1 MRGRLEW
8 NTPFRRFQSRGI
20 SAELIGILSVG
31 AAVPAAILTA
41 ALWMDGWL
49 RALDGR
55 VGKVEQ
61 RIARLEGL
69 IEGSGLFSPAETAA
83 QGD

>member
-1 MRGRLEW
+1 M
-8 NTPFRRFQSRGI
+8 
-20 SAELIGILSVG
+20 SAELIGILSVD
-31 AAVPAAILTA
+31 AAVLAAILTA

-49 RALDGR
+49 RALDGC

-69 IEGSGLFSPAETAA
+69 IEGSGLFRSVETAA